1 MLVPLNWLR
10 KYVDIPVSPQELA
23 DRLTMA
29 GFEVEEVTYL
39 GRGLENVVVG
49 KIVEVEKHPQADRLS
64 VCTVDAGEKGTYQVV
79 CGAPNVEA
87 GKLGALALPGAK
99 LPSGIE
105 IREAKIRGVDSSGM
119 LCAPDELG
127 LPGGHE
133 GLLLLEDA
141 HPGQELT
148 AALGLDDWVLDID
161 VLPNR
166 PDCLSM
172 VGIAREVA
180 AVLGTDLKLSE
191 PKPKEEGEPIE
202 GRATVE
208 VLAPDL
214 CPRYV
219 ARFFTDVKVGPS
231 PKWMAQCLQAA
242 GMRPINNVVD
252 ITNFVMLEYGQPLHA
267 FDFDKLEGGGLI
279 VRRAKP
285 GESMVTLDG
294 QKREFTEE
302 MLLIADHD
310 SPACI
315 AGIMGGDRVEVDE
328 GTTTIL
334 LEAASFARGS
344 VRRTSRSLGLSS
356 ESSQRFG
363 RGVDPY
369 LPALAIERAAELLEE
384 LCGAKTAKGT
394 IDLLSP
400 AVDLGNKTLHITQDY
415 IRRVLGADIS
425 SSEVG
430 SIFKRLDLEAA
441 YDGER
446 WTISIP
452 PRRRD
457 LEDKCDLLE
466 EIARLWGFAKIPATL
481 PSTNLQGAPDEKQ
494 AWEERAS
501 RSLLAMGLTEAMSYN
516 FIGPSLLKKT
526 NLQDTPLAEAVK
538 ITNPLSDEQS
548 IMRTTVIPSLLQ
560 AAARNRAHQQEDLA
574 LFELGKTFQPGEPP
588 KERRALGIVLMG
600 RLNLSWWRCQE
611 SPVDFF
617 TLKGVVER
625 CLAALKVQGLQ
636 IARCGEVEGQ
646 SRLLALARALHPG
659 RSAALL
665 AGEEVVGIF
674 GQISPKTAELWDLPR
689 EVQVAEL
696 DLELLWFLRSEE
708 TPLYQQLPRY
718 PHSLRDLALLVP
730 DETPAQKVEEIICSE
745 GGELLEKIELFDL
758 YAGSQVPAGMRSL
771 AFRLQFGSKER
782 TIQEQEIEEL
792 VAKILAKLAELGI
805 TLR

>member
-1 MLVPLNWLR
+1 M
-10 KYVDIPVSPQELA
+10 
-23 DRLTMA
+23 
-29 GFEVEEVTYL
+29 
-39 GRGLENVVVG
+39 
-49 KIVEVEKHPQADRLS
+49 
-64 VCTVDAGEKGTYQVV
+64 
-79 CGAPNVEA
+79 
-87 GKLGALALPGAK
+87 
-99 LPSGIE
+99 
-105 IREAKIRGVDSSGM
+105 
-119 LCAPDELG
+119 
-127 LPGGHE
+127 
-133 GLLLLEDA
+133 
-141 HPGQELT
+141 
-148 AALGLDDWVLDID
+148 
-161 VLPNR
+161 
-166 PDCLSM
+166 
-172 VGIAREVA
+172 A

-279 VRRAKP
+279 VRR
-285 GESMVTLDG
+285 
-294 QKREFTEE
+294 
-302 MLLIADHD
+302 
-310 SPACI
+310 
-315 AGIMGGDRVEVDE
+315 
-328 GTTTIL
+328 
-334 LEAASFARGS
+334 
-344 VRRTSRSLGLSS
+344 TSRSLGLSS

-400 AVDLGNKTLHITQDY
+400 AVNLGNKTLHITQDY

-574 LFELGKTFQPGEPP
+574 L
-588 KERRALGIVLMG
+588 
-600 RLNLSWWRCQE
+600 LSWGKPSSLE
-611 SPVDFF
+611 N
-617 TLKGVVER
+617 L
-625 CLAALKVQGLQ
+625 
-636 IARCGEVEGQ
+636 
-646 SRLLALARALHPG
+646 
-659 RSAALL
+659 
-665 AGEEVVGIF
+665 
-674 GQISPKTAELWDLPR
+674 PKR
-689 EVQVAEL
+689 
-696 DLELLWFLRSEE
+696 
-708 TPLYQQLPRY
+708 
-718 PHSLRDLALLVP
+718 
-730 DETPAQKVEEIICSE
+730 
-745 GGELLEKIELFDL
+745 GEL
-758 YAGSQVPAGMRSL
+758 
-771 AFRLQFGSKER
+771 
-782 TIQEQEIEEL
+782 
-792 VAKILAKLAELGI
+792 
-805 TLR
+805 